1 MSVDLALE
9 IICILMG
16 LQLFHTGFRTFTDAS
31 LGSKRLGTGAFWTIL
46 GVLFALGSYLPNVL
60 NGVLVCLL
68 GVLTLFKQVAIGQL
82 VMPSETTLE
91 KRAAEA
97 GWLIFVPVILLSV
110 GSLALGLILP
120 EYGKVAI
127 GLGALL
133 GLIAVLAVTKAGPK
147 EFLEE
152 NNRMVQQVSTVSIL
166 PQILTALGAIFTTA
180 GVGQLVSQAIGGL
193 IPEGNQFVG
202 AFAYCFGMFVFTI
215 VMGNAFAA
223 FTVITA
229 GIGIPFVFAQGGDPV
244 VAGALA
250 MTAGFCGTLI
260 TPMAGNFNALPA
272 ALMEMNSEYG
282 VIKQQALPAII
293 LLVIHVF
300 LMYFLAF

>member
-1 MSVDLALE
+1 MSVDLVLE
-9 IICILMG
+9 IICVLMG
-16 LQLFHTGFRTFTDAS
+16 IQLFHTSYRAFIDAS
-31 LGSKRLGTGAFWTIL
+31 LKSKRLGTGAFWLLLAI
-46 GVLFALGSYLPNVL
+46 LFALGSYLPNVV
-60 NGVLVCLL
+60 NGGLVCLL
-68 GVLTLFKQVAIGQL
+68 GVLTLFKQVELGSFKVPSSEQL
-82 VMPSETTLE
+82 KE
-91 KRAAEA
+91 RADRI
-97 GWLIFVPVILLSV
+97 GWLIFLPVIFLSV
-110 GSLALGLILP
+110 GSLALGLALP

-127 GLGALL
+127 GLGAVL
-133 GLIAVLAVTKAGPK
+133 GLIAIFLVTKASGK

-152 NNRMVQQVSTVSIL
+152 NNRMVQQVSPVSIL

-180 GVGQLVSQAIGGL
+180 GVGELVSKAIGGL
-193 IPEGNQFVG
+193 IPAGNQFVG
-202 AFAYCFGMFVFTI
+202 AFAYCLGMFIFTI

-229 GIGIPFVFAQGGDPV
+229 GIGIPFVFAQGGDPI

-272 ALMEMNSEYG
+272 ALMEMKSEYG
-282 VIKQQALPAII
+282 VIKQQAIPAFT
-293 LLVIHVF
+293 LLFIHVL